1 MAMMKAGL
9 AGAALGALG
18 LATVMFVAP
27 IAAQAPGGTAQ
38 WGDGWR
44 GPGSSG
50 GGRSRGPDDPDMR
63 GPGTMGQRG
72 GDITGPGPGRPG
84 RDGDDGDI
92 TGPRGGDVATCQERL
107 AQMARWRFARIQR
120 LVRPTDEQRG
130 AFEELRM
137 ASARALE
144 IVRAACPTERPL
156 TPPARMAAAE
166 KWLEARLQ
174 AVKVVRPALDN
185 FYKLLSDEQKIRW
198 SLGSGSGRGMDAY
211 SRGLDRPAP
220 GFAPQQDGGD
230 RRMDRGFGGPGREL
244 PDERRERRPDRFER
258 DRDAGPPERW
268 GNRPDDDRSR
278 RPPDRWDDRRRGDE
292 RGWGD
297 NRRRDEERGG
307 WGDNRRRDE
316 ERGGWGDNRRRAQPW
331 DGSGDEPDEERL

>member
-1 MAMMKAGL
+1 M
-9 AGAALGALG
+9 
-18 LATVMFVAP
+18 
-27 IAAQAPGGTAQ
+27 
-38 WGDGWR
+38 D
-44 GPGSSG
+44 
-50 GGRSRGPDDPDMR
+50 
-63 GPGTMGQRG
+63 
-72 GDITGPGPGRPG
+72 RPG

-107 AQMARWRFARIQR
+107 SQMARWRLARVQR

-144 IVRAACPTERPL
+144 IMRAACPAERPL
-156 TPPARMAAAE
+156 TPTARMAAAE

-198 SLGSGSGRGMDAY
+198 SLGSGFGRGMDDH
-211 SRGLDRPAP
+211 SRWSDRPAP
-220 GFAPQQDGGD
+220 GQDGGDRRMERGFGGPDRDGGD
-230 RRMDRGFGGPGREL
+230 RRMDRGFGAPGREQ

-268 GNRPDDDRSR
+268 GNRYDDERSR
-278 RPPDRWDDRRRGDE
+278 RPPGPLGRPPA
-292 RGWGD
+292 
-297 NRRRDEERGG
+297 
-307 WGDNRRRDE
+307 
-316 ERGGWGDNRRRAQPW
+316 RRRARRMGRQSPA
-331 DGSGDEPDEERL
+331 